1 MPAPAS
7 SPLGLE
13 YKPLE
18 QPLLDN
24 PHPFYARLRREPP
37 VTFAPAFHLWVV
49 SRYQDVATVLKDPRP
64 LQLPRHPAPTSGPA
78 HTPERVG
85 LLPRVPIAGR

>member
-1 MPAPAS
+1 
-7 SPLGLE
+7 
-13 YKPLE
+13 
-18 QPLLDN
+18 
-24 PHPFYARLRREPP
+24 
-37 VTFAPAFHLWVV
+37 
-49 SRYQDVATVLKDPRP
+49 VATVLKDPRP